1 MKLFDI
7 VFFDADEGLAKRL
20 GFAGLIR
27 IDQSAVS
34 YNPNKPNETVLM
46 ASNPPSL
53 FKSMNSHGVK
63 CIVIGIDMVNG
74 NVMGKL
80 AGMTK
85 PLLISANEVVTTD
98 RRETMANI
106 GAARRSFARTKTRG
120 LNIGLASLAKDP
132 NYLFSLAQLVEL
144 SKLIGIDERVERR
157 TLSMLG
163 GMHAKKE

>member
-1 MKLFDI
+1 
-7 VFFDADEGLAKRL
+7 
-20 GFAGLIR
+20 
-27 IDQSAVS
+27 
-34 YNPNKPNETVLM
+34 
-46 ASNPPSL
+46 
-53 FKSMNSHGVK
+53 
-63 CIVIGIDMVNG
+63 
-74 NVMGKL
+74 
-80 AGMTK
+80 
-85 PLLISANEVVTTD
+85 EVVTTD